1 MGFIKQLFYATILP
15 KEVRE
20 AVNIEQLEKQNKLL
34 QKQIEQQ
41 EEIRMS
47 GTMLDEIRYTRRRD
61 EV

>member
-20 AVNIEQLEKQNKLL
+20 AVKIEQLEKQNKLL